1 MKNYFL
7 VGTLCALTCN
17 PVFAVE
23 GKDLAQELVQE
34 YLIVDG
40 HVDVP
45 YRLEQAEEDVGLSTD
60 KGDFDYPRA
69 KAGGLNAPF
78 MSIYVPAEK
87 EDEGIAK
94 SYADTLIDKVEAM
107 VKQHPDKFAIPKS
120 INDLQ
125 KQVDAGL
132 ISLPLG
138 IENGAPI
145 EGDLANLKYFSDR
158 GVRYITL
165 AHSKSNH
172 ISDSSYDKNRP
183 WEGLSAFGK
192 RLVRE
197 MNRMGVMIDISH
209 VSDAAF
215 WQVVD
220 LSAVPVIASHSS
232 ARHFTPGFERNMND
246 EMIKALA
253 DNGGIIMVNFGS
265 TFISGD
271 SLNSYREITDQVEK
285 FVKEK
290 GLPKDSKEVE
300 EYSDKLSA
308 EKFIYAD
315 LEDVLDHF
323 DHIRDLVGVDH
334 IGIGSDFDGV
344 GDSLP
349 VGLKDVS
356 QYPNLV
362 EGLLKRGYSK
372 QDIKKILGGN
382 LVRVWQANEDYAKR
396 NKG

>member
-1 MKNYFL
+1 MKGYL
-7 VGTLCALTCN
+7 LIGALYILSCSS
-17 PVFAVE
+17 VFASE
-23 GKDLAQELVQE
+23 QKDLAQKLVQE

-40 HVDVP
+40 HVDLP
-45 YRLEQAEEDVGLSTD
+45 YRLTQREEDVGIRTE
-60 KGDFDYPRA
+60 KGDFDFPRA
-69 KAGGLNAPF
+69 REGGLNAPF

-87 EDEGIAK
+87 EAKGVAK
-94 SYADTLIDKVEAM
+94 SYADSLIDKVEAM
-107 VKQHPDKFAIPKS
+107 VKRHPDKFAIPKS
-120 INDLQ
+120 LDDLLQ
-125 KQVDAGL
+125 QVDTGL

-145 EGDLANLKYFSDR
+145 EGDLANLKHFSER
-158 GVRYITL
+158 GVKYITL
-165 AHSKSNH
+165 THSKSNH
-172 ISDSSYDKNRP
+172 ISDSSYDENRP

-197 MNRMGVMIDISH
+197 MNRMGIMIDISH

-220 LSAVPVIASHSS
+220 LSALPVIASHSS
-232 ARHFTPGFERNMND
+232 VRHFTPGFERNMND

-265 TFISGD
+265 TFISGE
-271 SLNSYREITDQVEK
+271 SLNSYREISELVDK
-285 FVKEK
+285 FAQEK
-290 GLPKDSKEVE
+290 GFSKESKEVE
-300 EYSDKLSA
+300 DYTDKLA
-308 EKFIYAD
+308 REKFIYAD
-315 LEDVLDHF
+315 LEDVLNHF

-334 IGIGSDFDGV
+334 IGVGSDFDGV

-349 VGLKDVS
+349 TGLKDVS
-356 QYPNLV
+356 DYPNLV
-362 EGLLKRGYSK
+362 KGLLERGYSK
-372 QDIKKILGGN
+372 EDIKKILGGN

>member
-1 MKNYFL
+1 MKCYFL
-7 VGTLCALTCN
+7 LGTLCALTCSS
-17 PVFAVE
+17 VFASE
-23 GKDLAQELVQE
+23 AGDLAQQLAQE

-45 YRLEQAEEDVGLSTD
+45 YRLMQGEEDVGLSTE
-60 KGDFDYPRA
+60 KGDFDFPRA
-69 KAGGLNAPF
+69 QKGGLNAPF
-78 MSIYVPAEK
+78 MSIYVPAAK
-87 EDEGIAK
+87 EDEGVAK
-94 SYADTLIDKVEAM
+94 SYADSLIAKVEAM
-107 VKQHPDKFAIPKS
+107 VAKHPDKFAIPKS
-120 INDLQ
+120 LADLQ

-145 EGDLANLKYFSDR
+145 EGDLDNLKYFSDR
-158 GVRYITL
+158 GVKYITL

-197 MNRMGVMIDISH
+197 MNRRGVMIDISH

-215 WQVVD
+215 WQVID

-253 DNGGIIMVNFGS
+253 ANGGIIMVNFGS
-265 TFISGD
+265 TFISGE
-271 SLNSYREITDQVEK
+271 SLNSYRKISEQADSFAKKKGLSKNSQE
-285 FVKEK
+285 VKE
-290 GLPKDSKEVE
+290 
-300 EYSDKLSA
+300 YTDKLSR
-308 EKFIYAD
+308 EQFIYASLD
-315 LEDVLDHF
+315 NVLDHF
-323 DHIRDLVGVDH
+323 DHIRALVGVEH

-349 VGLKDVS
+349 IGLKDVS

-372 QDIKKILGGN
+372 QDIEKILGGN
-382 LVRVWQANEDYAKR
+382 LLRVWQANEEYAKR
-396 NKG
+396 NRG